1 MVIRDS
7 TLPANRPSSSRNL
20 PPIPSS
26 GNLPSDIVHLYTVP
40 EQSQAQPSPAE
51 AEEEE
56 QEQEQGVVD
65 VHPTFQR
72 DSGLKGNIKV
82 IVGKNEFWCHKDILW
97 FASPFFKDLLQGK

>member
-1 MVIRDS
+1 MVIRNS
-7 TLPANRPSSSRNL
+7 TLPANRPSSSRAL
-20 PPIPSS
+20 PPIPPL

-51 AEEEE
+51 AEE
-56 QEQEQGVVD
+56 QEQGVVD

-82 IVGKNEFWCHKDILW
+82 VVGKNELWCHKDILW